1 MATTRETIESRA
13 AAYAP
18 LLRALGVGDEK
29 ARDEDTHA
37 ILAVLGAE
45 YRQQLA
51 TWEAGPRL
59 KDAVVMLRRIETLSG
74 ELARALD
81 TCPSAVMNLLRSPFF
96 LSDVDDKMPSD
107 DLLAMFRNA
116 HYNGLP
122 EGPGQGG
129 DWVTRLAALSR
140 FCGRA
145 VARMQEEVGATSGDA
160 IARGGRQRAAALRQ
174 PHPGWEFTKQMLTTA
189 EGLLGRG
196 LGAVHGDGARFGAF
210 LDAVAGLALAR
221 EVALADA
228 YGHEFL
234 RATLR
239 IRAIN
244 RRLDAL
250 DAADV
255 TEIGRLLTER
265 GRLKRRLQEGPRK
278 KARPQAQEHEPD

>member
-18 LLRALGVGDEK
+18 LLRALGVDDEK

-59 KDAVVMLRRIETLSG
+59 KDAVMTLRRIETLSG

-116 HYNGLP
+116 HYDGLP

-145 VARMQEEVGATSGDA
+145 VARMQEEVGASSGA
-160 IARGGRQRAAALRQ
+160 
-174 PHPGWEFTKQMLTTA
+174 
-189 EGLLGRG
+189 
-196 LGAVHGDGARFGAF
+196 HGDGARFGAF

-278 KARPQAQEHEPD
+278 KARPQAHKQD